1 MQTLSQQSALGG
13 TDTVT
18 SNGET
23 LRNSENQAWALTFPC
38 VHTHT
43 HARAHTEEKEDRNI
57 FPDYVNISFPP
68 QIIFG
73 LLQSIYFSLIIEK
86 KNEGKNRINSR

>member
-1 MQTLSQQSALGG
+1 MQTLSQQSALRG

-23 LRNSENQAWALTFPC
+23 LRNTENQAWALTFPC

-43 HARAHTEEKEDRNI
+43 RAHTEEKEDRNI
-57 FPDYVNISFPP
+57 FPDCVNISFPP

-86 KNEGKNRINSR
+86 KMRGKKTE